1 MQAEAVGRASKAC
14 EPLWAWVTG
23 QLQLA
28 PLLAQHT
35 SANLA
40 EEETNMQV
48 RVAYP
53 QLEVPP

>member
-1 MQAEAVGRASKAC
+1 VGRASKAC